1 MKYILIFIFLI
12 IAQMSIGQAPQKMSY
27 QAVIRDATNNLI
39 IFKSVGI
46 RISILKGGVNGLP
59 VYIETHNVMTNS
71 NGLISLQLGGG
82 IVVNGKFSNIDWS
95 NGPYF
100 VYTETDPEGG
110 FNYSINGGS
119 ELLSVPYALFAANS
133 NAGFDSSYLN
143 NKILVLQKQSIE
155 NKNNIQNNLDSIIT
169 NAQQIKLN
177 VDNIQT
183 NTDNIKNNL
192 DTLNSKISTVDFNS
206 LIAGYQKLGQFV
218 TALSLEGVDSFDI
231 KINGNLTASKTVT
244 VGGNIEALGSTSTL
258 GTLEKPFKG
267 LFISS
272 GSLSIASDTLGQNI
286 PAAVLS
292 NVRGSLEISAG
303 GLKLVGINQ
312 AFVAPRIISTLTGNA
327 STASKLETP
336 RTINGILFDGSSNII
351 LPELDHDDQYT
362 KIAQLN
368 GTDSF
373 NINIKGNLGAIG
385 NVTVAGNIEAFG
397 TTSTLGTLEKPF
409 KGLFISA
416 GSLSIASDLV
426 GQNIPPAVL
435 SNINGNLQISSGGI
449 KLLGDADFIA
459 SHFIGS
465 LTGNAATVTTNANL
479 TGVVTSVG
487 NVTSIASGT
496 ITNSMIANTAVAN
509 LFGTNTGDQTLPTLE
524 SLGAS
529 PKVGSNE
536 FTTTGLL
543 TKLTL
548 SSNKSEEQAEVIDLS
563 ISIHKLSG
571 IRGRHYILKDGMEGQ
586 IIYITPFGDRTTYSD
601 ITIDIEN
608 GTIWVSNQLLTS
620 NRDRPV
626 VWLPFNE
633 KIPSK
638 TLATALFSENR
649 WFITGGTSTY

>member
-1 MKYILIFIFLI
+1 
-12 IAQMSIGQAPQKMSY
+12 MSY

-82 IVVNGKFSNIDWS
+82 IIVNGKFSNIDWS

-110 FNYSINGGS
+110 FNYSINGGT

-133 NAGFDSSYLN
+133 NAGFDTSYLN
-143 NKILVLQKQSIE
+143 NKILVLQKQSID
-155 NKNNIQNNLDSIIT
+155 NKNNIQNNLDSIIV

-177 VDNIQT
+177 VDNIQI
-183 NTDNIKNNL
+183 NTDNIRNNL

-218 TALSLEGVDSFDI
+218 TAISLEGVDSFDI

-303 GLKLVGINQ
+303 GLKLVGTNQ

-327 STASKLETP
+327 STASKLESA
-336 RTINGILFDGSSNII
+336 RTINGVVFDGTSDIIITTTSSNSLTINNSGLGNTSGSTFDGSIAKII
-351 LPELDHDDQYT
+351 SYNS
-362 KIAQLN
+362 I
-368 GTDSF
+368 
-373 NINIKGNLGAIG
+373 GASPLAGSSAIT
-385 NVTVAGNIEAFG
+385 TV
-397 TTSTLGTLEKPF
+397 GTLTAGVIPF
-409 KGLFISA
+409 
-416 GSLSIASDLV
+416 SLLT
-426 GQNIPPAVL
+426 GTIPIWNQ
-435 SNINGNLQISSGGI
+435 STS
-449 KLLGDADFIA
+449 
-459 SHFIGS
+459 
-465 LTGNAATVTTNANL
+465 GNAATVTTNANL
-479 TGVVTSVG
+479 TGVVTSIG
-487 NVTSIASGT
+487 NVTSIANNS
-496 ITNSMIANTAVAN
+496 ITNGMISNIAVGNLTGTNTGDESSATIKSKLGIITLSGA
-509 LFGTNTGDQTLPTLE
+509 NTGDQTLPTLE

-548 SSNKSEEQAEVIDLS
+548 SSNKSEEQAEEIDLS
-563 ISIHKLSG
+563 ITIHKLSG

-620 NRDRPV
+620 NRERPV

-633 KIPSK
+633 KTPSK

-649 WFITGGTSTY
+649 WFIIGGTSTY